1 MFNRL
6 FGNDIITDFNASE
19 GDTLDFSAVEQL
31 MSETVNSD
39 GQTVWSDGQGNSVT
53 LINNS
58 VQVDP
63 VEDDLTPPPP
73 PSTTTSGTVVI
84 QVIDQLVEEL
94 DLAPSSNNNY
104 LFSRDNRVDFDNGGN
119 VFEFEDTYVPFEVEP
134 DASLDTSSPDK
145 SGPEPDAPVN
155 DDVDPYKTGPTKDT
169 VPTKDTAPDKSS
181 PDKSSP
187 DKSSLDT
194 SSSDD
199 KSVKSLAKIYLGSDL
214 SLRETDLSLRETDTY
229 KVEISAEIFDALLAP
244 VDLL

>member
-1 MFNRL
+1 VFGRN

-19 GDTLDFSAVEQL
+19 GDTLDFSALEQGMPL
-31 MSETVNSD
+31 LFVSALIMSETVNSD

-53 LINNS
+53 LINTS

-63 VEDDLTPPPP
+63 VEDDLTPPP
-73 PSTTTSGTVVI
+73 STTTSGTVAI
-84 QVIDQLVEEL
+84 QTIDQQVEEL
-94 DLAPSSNNNY
+94 DLAPSSNNNH

-119 VFEFEDTYVPFEVEP
+119 VFEFEFENTYVPFEVEP
-134 DASLDTSSPDK
+134 DASLDTGIEDESSPDDK
-145 SGPEPDAPVN
+145 SS
-155 DDVDPYKTGPTKDT
+155 
-169 VPTKDTAPDKSS
+169 PDKSS

-187 DKSSLDT
+187 DKSSSDT

-199 KSVKSLAKIYLGSDL
+199 KSVKSSAKIYLGSDL